1 MYMSAVAVHNL
12 GLSAEGPLS
21 TEHFQELSRADD
33 RAKLIRKAARVA
45 SFNGW
50 TTAIIAALSAPFALF
65 SVAGFLVTVVLA
77 LVAWNEF
84 RGRNLLNKFN
94 PKAAMLLG
102 WNQIGFLAM
111 IVLYCGWMM
120 YTGINDSDS
129 ALSEFTSN
137 PELSE
142 LLGSP
147 EQVSSLYELL
157 VYSVYGS
164 VIVLSVIFQGL
175 TALYYFTRRKH
186 IEAYVRATPEWIRR
200 LQAK

>member
-1 MYMSAVAVHNL
+1 MSAVATHNL
-12 GLSAEGPLS
+12 GFSSEGPLS

-65 SVAGFLVTVVLA
+65 SVDGFLVTVVLA

-94 PKAAMLLG
+94 PKAAILLG
-102 WNQIGFLAM
+102 WNQLGFLAM
-111 IVLYCGWMM
+111 IILYCSWMM
-120 YTGINDSDS
+120 YTGINESDT

-137 PELSE
+137 PELGD

-147 EQVSSLYELL
+147 EQVTGLYELL
-157 VYSVYGS
+157 VYGVYGS

-175 TALYYFTRRKH
+175 TSLYYFTRRKH
-186 IEAYVRATPEWIRR
+186 IEAYVRATPEWVRK